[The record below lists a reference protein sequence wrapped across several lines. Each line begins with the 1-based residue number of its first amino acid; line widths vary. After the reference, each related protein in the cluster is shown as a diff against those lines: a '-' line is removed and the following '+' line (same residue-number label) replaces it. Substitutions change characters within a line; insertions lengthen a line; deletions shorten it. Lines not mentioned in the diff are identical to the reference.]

1 MEEDVNKDKPT
12 KHWQKMKLTTLL
24 TLKVEFE
31 KRNGEKSI
39 FID

>member
-1 MEEDVNKDKPT
+1 MLIKINLQNIDK
-12 KHWQKMKLTTLL
+12 KMKLTTLL
-24 TLKVEFE
+24 TPKVEFE

>member
-1 MEEDVNKDKPT
+1 MLIKINLQNIDK
-12 KHWQKMKLTTLL
+12 KMKLTTLL